1 MTMGMDDEKRDFQ
14 RLQVDHPVRVTET
27 DGGRTHE
34 ALGRDLS
41 ATGVS
46 FVMASP
52 LPVGATVTVAI
63 EPSSTM
69 LSPFHADAQV
79 LRVEPEDGGYR
90 VAARI
95 LGVR

>member
-14 RLQVDHPVRVTET
+14 RLQVDHPVRVTEME
-27 DGGRTHE
+27 GGRTHE

-41 ATGVS
+41 PTGVS
-46 FVMASP
+46 FAMASP
-52 LPVGATVTVAI
+52 LPVGARISVSI

-69 LSPFHADAQV
+69 LSPFHAEAEV
-79 LRVEPEDGGYR
+79 LRVEPDDGGYR

-95 LGVR
+95 LEVH

>member
-1 MTMGMDDEKRDFQ
+1 MDEKRDFQ

-27 DGGRTHE
+27 DSGRTHE

-46 FVMASP
+46 FVMTSP
-52 LPVGATVTVAI
+52 LPVGVTISVSI
-63 EPSSTM
+63 EPGSTL
-69 LSPFHADAQV
+69 LSPFRAEAEV
-79 LRVEPEDGGYR
+79 LRVDPEDGGYR